1 MKKTIGMDD
10 LIATYMTHL
19 SEKYKIP
26 HEFGLKLDVLLA
38 EKRNRA
44 GPEEYM
50 GTLEKNI
57 VFFSDLIVEGEA
69 LIDIFL
75 RPKKGRGG
83 SDIDLNEL
91 LSEMDRKVRA
101 KTDERHRKI
110 FGGKGGEE
118 FAELVKLKKS
128 GDPLFVERLEFNYK
142 YLMTLKILLFEFLSV
157 LDSIASEYEID
168 PGEGGAGKRIID
180 SVKMA
185 ANFYIGN
192 IDITSGNNGS
202 PEVM

>member
-1 MKKTIGMDD
+1 MDE
-10 LIATYMTHL
+10 LLATYMSHL

-26 HEFGLKLDVLLA
+26 HEFSMKLEVLLT

-44 GPEEYM
+44 GPEEYVN
-50 GTLEKNI
+50 TLEKNI
-57 VFFSDLIVEGEA
+57 VFFSDLIIEGEA
-69 LIDIFL
+69 LLDIFL
-75 RPKKGRGG
+75 RPKKSRG
-83 SDIDLNEL
+83 SNEDIDLNEL

-101 KTDERHRKI
+101 RTDERHRKI
-110 FGGKGGEE
+110 FDGKGGEE
-118 FAELVKLKKS
+118 FTELVKLKKS
-128 GDPLFVERLEFNYK
+128 GDPSFVEKLEFNYK

-157 LDSIASEYEID
+157 LDSVSSQYEID

-185 ANFYIGN
+185 ANFYVDN

-202 PEVM
+202 PDVM